1 MKRVMIVDDHATVR
15 RGLKEIFADA
25 FPKMEA
31 GEATNS
37 REALELIMAH
47 EWDLILLDISIPGH
61 GGLMVLEEMKRLRPH
76 IPVLV
81 LSSYSEEE
89 FAIRSLK
96 LGASGF
102 LNKSQPSDEVVAAAK
117 KVMSGGKYVTSALA
131 EKLAFNLGGSTVRAP
146 HEALSS
152 RELQVLQM
160 IAKGKTIKEIA
171 AELALSEKTV
181 GTYRSRIATKMDLST
196 NVALTR
202 YALKHLL
209 VD

>member
-1 MKRVMIVDDHATVR
+1 MIVDDHETVR

-31 GEATNS
+31 GEATHS
-37 REALELIMAH
+37 REALELILTQD
-47 EWDLILLDISIPGH
+47 WDIILLDISIPGQ
-61 GGLMVLEEMKRLRPH
+61 GGLVVLEEMKRLRPS

-81 LSSYSEEE
+81 LSAYSEEE

-102 LNKSQPSDEVVAAAK
+102 LNKSQTSDVLVEAAK
-117 KVMSGGKYVTSALA
+117 KVMSGGKYVSSSLA
-131 EKLAFNLGGSTVRAP
+131 EKLAFNLGGSAVRAP
-146 HEALSS
+146 HEALSI

-160 IAKGKTIKEIA
+160 IAQGKAIKEIA
-171 AELALSEKTV
+171 AELGLSEKTV
-181 GTYRSRIATKMDLST
+181 STYRSRIAIKMDLST

-202 YALKHLL
+202 YALKHGL

>member
-1 MKRVMIVDDHATVR
+1 MKRVMIVDDHETVR

-89 FAIRSLK
+89 FAIR
-96 LGASGF
+96 
-102 LNKSQPSDEVVAAAK
+102 
-117 KVMSGGKYVTSALA
+117 
-131 EKLAFNLGGSTVRAP
+131 
-146 HEALSS
+146 
-152 RELQVLQM
+152 
-160 IAKGKTIKEIA
+160 
-171 AELALSEKTV
+171 
-181 GTYRSRIATKMDLST
+181 
-196 NVALTR
+196 
-202 YALKHLL
+202 
-209 VD
+209 

>member
-1 MKRVMIVDDHATVR
+1 MRRVLIVDDHEILR
-15 RGLKEIFADA
+15 RGLKEIFAEA

-31 GEATNS
+31 GEAANS
-37 REALELIMAH
+37 REAFQMALTQD
-47 EWDLILLDISIPGH
+47 WDIILLEISIPGH
-61 GGLMVLEEMKRLRPH
+61 GGLVVLEEIKRLRPH

-81 LSSYSEEE
+81 LTAYSEEE
-89 FAIRSLK
+89 FAIRSFK

-102 LNKSQPSDEVVAAAK
+102 LNKSQTSVEVVAAAK
-117 KVMSGGKYVTSALA
+117 KVMSGGKYVTSSLA
-131 EKLAFNLGGSTVRAP
+131 EKLAFNLGGSTLRAP
-146 HEALSS
+146 HEELSN

-171 AELALSEKTV
+171 AELALSDKTV
-181 GTYRSRIATKMDLST
+181 GTYRNRISKKMGLTT

-202 YALKHLL
+202 YALKHGL

>member
-1 MKRVMIVDDHATVR
+1 MDDHEILR
-15 RGLKEIFADA
+15 RGLREILAETFQ
-25 FPKMEA
+25 KLVI

-37 REALELIMAH
+37 REALELALTQ
-47 EWDLILLDISIPGH
+47 EWSIILLDINLPGH
-61 GGLMVLEEMKRLRPH
+61 SGLELLEELKRLRPQT
-76 IPVLV
+76 PVLV
-81 LSSYSEEE
+81 LTAYSEEE

-102 LNKSQPSDEVVAAAK
+102 LNKSQTSVEVVAAVK
-117 KVMSGGKYVTSALA
+117 KVLAGGKYVSATLA
-131 EKLAFNLGGSTVRAP
+131 ERLASNLYSDVVNAP
-146 HEALSS
+146 HEELSS

-160 IAKGKTIKEIA
+160 IAKGKAIKEIA
-171 AELALSEKTV
+171 AELALSDKTV
-181 GTYRSRIATKMDLST
+181 STYRNRIAKKMGLAT

>member
-1 MKRVMIVDDHATVR
+1 MKRVMIVDDHETVR

-25 FPKMEA
+25 FPNMEA

-37 REALELIMAH
+37 REALELLWIQD
-47 EWDLILLDISIPGH
+47 WNIILLDISIPGH
-61 GGLMVLEEMKRLRPH
+61 GGLMVLAEMKRLRQH

-81 LSSYSEEE
+81 LSAYSEEE

-102 LNKSQPSDEVVAAAK
+102 LNKSQTSDELVAAAK
-117 KVMSGGKYVTSALA
+117 KVMSGGKYVTSSLA
-131 EKLAFNLGGSTVRAP
+131 EKLAFNLGGNTIRAL
-146 HEALSS
+146 HETLSS

-160 IAKGKTIKEIA
+160 IAKGKAIKEIA

-181 GTYRSRIATKMDLST
+181 STYRSRIATKMDLST

>member
-1 MKRVMIVDDHATVR
+1 MIVDDHETVR

-37 REALELIMAH
+37 REALELILTQD
-47 EWDLILLDISIPGH
+47 WDIILLDISIPGQ
-61 GGLMVLEEMKRLRPH
+61 GGLVVLEEMKRLRPS

-81 LSSYSEEE
+81 LSAYSEEE

-96 LGASGF
+96 LGAAGF
-102 LNKSQPSDEVVAAAK
+102 LNKSQTSDVLVEAAK
-117 KVMSGGKYVTSALA
+117 KVMSGGKYVSSSLA
-131 EKLAFNLGGSTVRAP
+131 EKLAFNLGGGAVRAP
-146 HEALSS
+146 HEALSI

-160 IAKGKTIKEIA
+160 IAQGKAIKEIA
-171 AELALSEKTV
+171 AELGLSEKTV
-181 GTYRSRIATKMDLST
+181 STYRSRIATKMDLST

>member
-1 MKRVMIVDDHATVR
+1 MKRVMIVDDHETVR

-31 GEATNS
+31 GEATHS
-37 REALELIMAH
+37 REALELILTQD
-47 EWDLILLDISIPGH
+47 WDIILLDISIPGQ
-61 GGLMVLEEMKRLRPH
+61 GGLVVLEEMKRLRPS

-81 LSSYSEEE
+81 LSAYSEEE

-96 LGASGF
+96 LGAAGF
-102 LNKSQPSDEVVAAAK
+102 LNKSQTSDVLVEAAK
-117 KVMSGGKYVTSALA
+117 KVMSGGKYVSSSLA
-131 EKLAFNLGGSTVRAP
+131 EKLAFNLGCSAVRAP
-146 HEALSS
+146 HEALSI

-160 IAKGKTIKEIA
+160 IAQGKAIKEIA
-171 AELALSEKTV
+171 AELGLSEKTV
-181 GTYRSRIATKMDLST
+181 STYRSRIATKMDLST

>member
-1 MKRVMIVDDHATVR
+1 MKRVMIVDDHETVR

-31 GEATNS
+31 GEATHS
-37 REALELIMAH
+37 REALELILTQD
-47 EWDLILLDISIPGH
+47 WDIILLDISIPGL
-61 GGLMVLEEMKRLRPH
+61 GGLVVLEEMKRLRPS

-81 LSSYSEEE
+81 LSAYSEEE

-102 LNKSQPSDEVVAAAK
+102 LNKSQTSGVLVEAAK
-117 KVMSGGKYVTSALA
+117 KVMSGGKYVSSSLA
-131 EKLAFNLGGSTVRAP
+131 EKLAFNLGGSAVRAP
-146 HEALSS
+146 HEALSI

-160 IAKGKTIKEIA
+160 IAQGKAIKEIA
-171 AELALSEKTV
+171 AELGLSEKTV
-181 GTYRSRIATKMDLST
+181 STYRSRIATKMDLST

>member
-1 MKRVMIVDDHATVR
+1 MKRVMIVDDHETVR

-25 FPKMEA
+25 FPKMQA
-31 GEATNS
+31 GEATHS
-37 REALELIMAH
+37 REALELLWTQD
-47 EWDLILLDISIPGH
+47 WDIILLDISIPGY
-61 GGLMVLEEMKRLRPH
+61 GGLVVLEEIKRLRPH

-81 LSSYSEEE
+81 LSAYSEEE

-102 LNKSQPSDEVVAAAK
+102 LNKSQTSDELVAAVK

-131 EKLAFNLGGSTVRAP
+131 EKLAFNLGCSTARLP
-146 HEALSS
+146 HEALSI

-160 IAKGKTIKEIA
+160 IAQGKSIKEIA
-171 AELALSEKTV
+171 ADLALSEKTV
-181 GTYRSRIATKMDLST
+181 STYRSRIATKMDLAT

>member
-1 MKRVMIVDDHATVR
+1 MKNVLIVDDHEIMR
-15 RGLKEIFADA
+15 RGLREILAET
-25 FPKMEA
+25 FPKTVM

-37 REALELIMAH
+37 RAGLEMALTQEWSLI
-47 EWDLILLDISIPGH
+47 ILDINIPGH
-61 GGLMVLEEMKRLRPH
+61 NGLAMLEEMKRLRPRT
-76 IPVLV
+76 PVLV
-81 LSSYSEEE
+81 LTAYSEEE
-89 FAIRSLK
+89 FAIRSLS

-102 LNKSQPSDEVVAAAK
+102 LNKSQTSLEVVAAVK
-117 KVMSGGKYVTSALA
+117 KVLAGGKYVSATLA
-131 EKLAFNLGGSTVRAP
+131 ERLASNLYSDLRHEP

-160 IAKGKTIKEIA
+160 IAKGKSIKEIA
-171 AELALSEKTV
+171 AELALSDKTV
-181 GTYRSRIATKMDLST
+181 GTYRNRISKKMGLPS

>member
-1 MKRVMIVDDHATVR
+1 MIVDDHETVR

-31 GEATNS
+31 GEATHS
-37 REALELIMAH
+37 REALELILTQD
-47 EWDLILLDISIPGH
+47 WDIILLDISIPGQ
-61 GGLMVLEEMKRLRPH
+61 GGLVVLEEMKRLRPS

-81 LSSYSEEE
+81 LSAYSEEE

-102 LNKSQPSDEVVAAAK
+102 LNKSQTSDVLVEAAK
-117 KVMSGGKYVTSALA
+117 KVMSGGKYVSSSLA
-131 EKLAFNLGGSTVRAP
+131 EKLAFNLGGSAVRAP
-146 HEALSS
+146 HEALSI

-160 IAKGKTIKEIA
+160 IAQGKAIKEIA
-171 AELALSEKTV
+171 AELGLSEKTV
-181 GTYRSRIATKMDLST
+181 STYRSRIATKMDLST